1 LEFSVTHRIRCISPV
16 DGRVYVD
23 RPTASE
29 GEIERTLARARVA
42 QKAWRHVPLDE
53 RASLVVGVV
62 DALKM
67 MGDEIAD
74 ELAWQMGRPIRYGQG
89 ELRGV
94 EERARYM
101 AAVAPTALAPVL
113 PIDSR
118 PGFERY
124 VVREPVGL
132 VFTIAP
138 WNYPYLTTVNSLVP
152 ALIAGN
158 AVLLKQ
164 AAQTLL
170 VGDRFQKAL
179 DSVGLP
185 EGLFTHIVLEHS
197 QTEAIISGG
206 HVDHVAFTGSV
217 EAGRAMERAAA
228 GTFTTLG
235 LELGGKD
242 PAYVAPDANL
252 KFAIENLVDGAFFN
266 SGQCCCGI
274 ERIYVHESRYDAF
287 VRGFV
292 DLTSQYVL
300 GDPRDQATTLGPMA
314 RVNLAEIVREQ
325 TRQAIAKGAKAQ
337 IDPKGFAHD
346 QPGSAYL
353 APQVLTEV
361 DHTMTVMSEESFGP
375 IIGIAKVRDDEE
387 AIALMNDSRY
397 GLTASVWTE
406 DVNTAKR
413 IGEAVETGTVY
424 MNRCDYLDPGLAW
437 TGVKDTGYGASLSS
451 LGYGPLTRP
460 KSYHLRL
467 STAG

>member
-1 LEFSVTHRIRCISPV
+1 MTRRIQCVSPV
-16 DGRVYVD
+16 DGRIYVD
-23 RPTASE
+23 RPAATEA
-29 GEIERTLARARVA
+29 EIGATLDRARAA
-42 QKAWRHVPLDE
+42 QKAWRRVPLRE
-53 RASLVVGVV
+53 RAALVVRFV
-62 DALKM
+62 DALKG
-67 MGDEIAD
+67 MGAEIAE

-101 AAVAPTALAPVL
+101 ADVAETALAPVV

-118 PGFERY
+118 PGFERSIA
-124 VVREPVGL
+124 REPVGL
-132 VFTIAP
+132 VFTVAP
-138 WNYPYLTTVNSLVP
+138 WNYPYLTTVNSVVP

-170 VGDRFQKAL
+170 AGDRFQKAF
-179 DSVGLP
+179 DAIGLP
-185 EGLFTHIVLEHS
+185 AGLFTHIVLEHS
-197 QTEAIISGG
+197 QTEAILSGG

-252 KFAIENLVDGAFFN
+252 KFAIENLVDGVFFN

-274 ERIYVHESRYDAF
+274 ERIYVHQSRYDDF

-292 DLTSQYVL
+292 ELTAQYVL
-300 GDPRDQATTLGPMA
+300 GDPLDPATTLGPMA
-314 RVNLAEIVREQ
+314 RANLAEGVRAQ
-325 TRQAIAKGAKAQ
+325 TRAAIDKGAKPHL
-337 IDPKGFAHD
+337 DPRSFGRD
-346 QPGSAYL
+346 QPGTPYL
-353 APQVLTEV
+353 APQVLTGV
-361 DHTMTVMSEESFGP
+361 DNTMAVMRDESFGP
-375 IIGIAKVRDDEE
+375 VIGIASVRDDDE
-387 AIALMNDSRY
+387 AVALMNDSPY

-406 DVNTAKR
+406 DVEAARR
-413 IGEAVETGTVY
+413 IGEAVETGTVF

-437 TGVKDTGYGASLSS
+437 TGVKDTGYGASLSA

-460 KSYHLRL
+460 KSYHFRL
-467 STAG
+467 STSG

>member
-1 LEFSVTHRIRCISPV
+1 MRHIQCISPV

-23 RPTASE
+23 RPTATE
-29 GEIERTLARARVA
+29 AEIKATIEQARSA
-42 QKAWRHVPLDE
+42 QKAWRHVPLSE
-53 RASLVVGVV
+53 RAALTVRVV
-62 DALKM
+62 DALKG
-67 MGDEIAD
+67 MGAEIAE

-94 EERARYM
+94 EERGRYM
-101 AAVAPTALAPVL
+101 AEVAPIALAPVV
-113 PIDSR
+113 PIDTR
-118 PGFERY
+118 PGVERY
-124 VVREPVGL
+124 VAREPVGL

-138 WNYPYLTTVNSLVP
+138 WNYPYLTTVNSVVP

-170 VGDRFQKAL
+170 VGDRFQKAF
-179 DSVGLP
+179 DSIGLP
-185 EGLFTHIVLEHS
+185 KGLLSHLVLEHS

-217 EAGRAMERAAA
+217 EGGRTMERAAA

-287 VRGFV
+287 VKGFV
-292 DLTSQYVL
+292 ELTAQYVL
-300 GDPRDQATTLGPMA
+300 GDPLDQATTLGPMA
-314 RVNLAEIVREQ
+314 RASLAEVVRAQ
-325 TRQAIAKGAKAQ
+325 TQEAIEKGAKAH
-337 IDPKGFAHD
+337 IDPKSFVRD
-346 QPGSAYL
+346 RPGSQYL
-353 APQVLTEV
+353 APQVLTHV
-361 DHTMTVMSEESFGP
+361 DHTMGVMRDESFGP
-375 IIGIAKVRDDEE
+375 VIGIAKVRNDEE

-406 DVNTAKR
+406 DANAAKR
-413 IGEAVETGTVY
+413 IGEGIETGTVY

-437 TGVKDTGYGASLSS
+437 TGVKETGYGASLSS

-467 STAG
+467 STSG

>member
-1 LEFSVTHRIRCISPV
+1 M
-16 DGRVYVD
+16 
-23 RPTASE
+23 A
-29 GEIERTLARARVA
+29 
-42 QKAWRHVPLDE
+42 
-53 RASLVVGVV
+53 
-62 DALKM
+62 
-67 MGDEIAD
+67 
-74 ELAWQMGRPIRYGQG
+74 EL
-89 ELRGV
+89 
-94 EERARYM
+94 
-101 AAVAPTALAPVL
+101 APTALAPVV
-113 PIDSR
+113 PIDSP

-124 VVREPVGL
+124 VARDPVGI

-138 WNYPYLTTVNSLVP
+138 WNYPYLTAVNSIVP

-170 VGDRFQKAL
+170 VGDRFQKAF
-179 DSVGLP
+179 DSIGLP
-185 EGLFTHIVLEHS
+185 EGLFTHIVLEHG

-206 HVDHVAFTGSV
+206 NVDHVAFTGSV

-274 ERIYVHESRYDAF
+274 ERVYVHESRYDAF
-287 VRGFV
+287 VKNFV
-292 DLTSQYVL
+292 ELTAQYVL
-300 GDPRDQATTLGPMA
+300 GDPLDQETTLGPMA
-314 RVNLAEIVREQ
+314 RANLAEIVRRQ
-325 TRQAIAKGAKAQ
+325 TEEAIAKGAKAHL
-337 IDPKGFAHD
+337 DPRSFIHD
-346 QPGSAYL
+346 RPGSPYL
-353 APQVLTEV
+353 APQVLTNV
-361 DHTMTVMSEESFGP
+361 DHTMAVMREESFGP
-375 IIGIAKVRDDEE
+375 VIGIAKVRDEEE
-387 AIALMNDSRY
+387 AIALMNDSPY
-397 GLTASVWTE
+397 GLTASIWTE
-406 DVNTAKR
+406 DVNVAKR
-413 IGEAVETGTVY
+413 IGEAIETGTVY

-467 STAG
+467 TTSG

>member
-1 LEFSVTHRIRCISPV
+1 MTRHIKCISPV

-23 RPTASE
+23 RPTASDA
-29 GEIERTLARARVA
+29 EIKVVLERATAA
-42 QKAWRHVPLDE
+42 QKAWRHTPLDE
-53 RASLVVGVV
+53 RTALVVRVV
-62 DALKM
+62 DALKG
-67 MGDEIAD
+67 MGAEIAK

-101 AAVAPTALAPVL
+101 AEVAPTALAPVA

-118 PGFERY
+118 PGLERY
-124 VVREPVGL
+124 VAREPVGL
-132 VFTIAP
+132 VLTIAP
-138 WNYPYLTTVNSLVP
+138 WNYPYLTAVNSIVP

-170 VGDRFQKAL
+170 VGDRFQKAF
-179 DSVGLP
+179 DSIGLP

-252 KFAIENLVDGAFFN
+252 RFAVENLVDGAFFN

-274 ERIYVHESRYDAF
+274 ERIYVHESRYD
-287 VRGFV
+287 GFV
-292 DLTSQYVL
+292 KDFVEVTAQYVL
-300 GDPRDQATTLGPMA
+300 GDPLDQETTLGPMA
-314 RVNLAEIVREQ
+314 RANLAELVRRQ
-325 TRQAIAKGAKAQ
+325 TEEAIAKGAKAHL
-337 IDPKGFAHD
+337 DPRSFSRD
-346 QPGSAYL
+346 RPGSPYL
-353 APQVLTEV
+353 APQVLTNV
-361 DHTMTVMSEESFGP
+361 DHTMGVMRDESFGP
-375 IIGIAKVRDDEE
+375 VIGIAKVRDEQE

-397 GLTASVWTE
+397 GLTASIWTE
-406 DVNTAKR
+406 DVDAAKR
-413 IGEAVETGTVY
+413 IGE
-424 MNRCDYLDPGLAW
+424 R
-437 TGVKDTGYGASLSS
+437 S
-451 LGYGPLTRP
+451 RP
-460 KSYHLRL
+460 AQ
-467 STAG
+467 ST

>member
-1 LEFSVTHRIRCISPV
+1 MTRHITCISPV
-16 DGRVYVD
+16 DGSLVID
-23 RPTASE
+23 RPTATE
-29 GEIERTLARARVA
+29 AEIAAILDRARGA
-42 QKAWRHVPLDE
+42 QKAWRRVPLSE
-53 RASLVVGVV
+53 RAALVVRVV
-62 DALKM
+62 DALKA
-67 MGDEIAD
+67 MGPEIAE

-101 AAVAPTALAPVL
+101 AEVAPTALAPLV

-118 PGFERY
+118 PGFERF
-124 VVREPVGL
+124 VAREPAGL

-138 WNYPYLTTVNSLVP
+138 WNYPYLTTVNSVVP

-158 AVLLKQ
+158 AVLLKH

-170 VGDRFQKAL
+170 VGDRFQKAF
-179 DSVGLP
+179 DAVGLP
-185 EGLFTHIVLEHS
+185 AGLFTHIVLGHD
-197 QTEAIISGG
+197 QTEAVISGG

-252 KFAIENLVDGAFFN
+252 GFAIENLVDGAFFN
-266 SGQCCCGI
+266 SGQCCCGV

-287 VRGFV
+287 VKGFV
-292 DLTSQYVL
+292 ELTAQYVL
-300 GDPRDQATTLGPMA
+300 GDPRDPATTLGPMA
-314 RVNLAEIVREQ
+314 RTNLADVVRAH
-325 TRQAIAKGAKAQ
+325 TRDALDRGARAHLDPRAFPRDQAGT
-337 IDPKGFAHD
+337 P
-346 QPGSAYL
+346 YL
-353 APQVLTEV
+353 APQVLTGV
-361 DHTMTVMSEESFGP
+361 DHSMAVMRDESFGP
-375 IIGIAKVRDDEE
+375 VIGIAKVRDEAE
-387 AIALMNDSRY
+387 AIALMNDSPY

-406 DVNTAKR
+406 DVATAKR
-413 IGEAVETGTVY
+413 VGEAVETGTVY

-437 TGVKDTGYGASLSS
+437 TGVKDTGYGASLSA
-451 LGYGPLTRP
+451 LGYGALTRP

>member
-1 LEFSVTHRIRCISPV
+1 MTRHITCISPV

-29 GEIERTLARARVA
+29 AEIRTTLERARAA
-42 QKAWRHVPLDE
+42 QKAWRRVPLSE
-53 RASLVVGVV
+53 RIARVIGFV
-62 DALKM
+62 DVLK
-67 MGDEIAD
+67 GLGPQIAE

-89 ELRGV
+89 ELRGL

-101 AAVAPTALAPVL
+101 AEVAPAALAPVR
-113 PIDSR
+113 PIDDR

-124 VVREPVGL
+124 VAREPVGL

-138 WNYPYLTTVNSLVP
+138 WNYPYLTTVNSVVP

-158 AVLLKQ
+158 AVLLKS

-170 VGDRFQKAL
+170 VGDRFQQAFAAA
-179 DSVGLP
+179 GLP
-185 EGLFTHIVLEHS
+185 EGLFTHIVLGHS
-197 QTEAIISGG
+197 QTEAILSGG
-206 HVDHVAFTGSV
+206 QVDHVAFTGSV

-252 KFAIENLVDGAFFN
+252 TFAIENLVDGAFFN

-274 ERIYVHESRYDAF
+274 ERIYVHEQRYDAF
-287 VRGFV
+287 VKGFV
-292 DLTSQYVL
+292 ELTAQYAL
-300 GDPRDQATTLGPMA
+300 GDPLDPATTLGPMA
-314 RVNLAEIVREQ
+314 RTNLADVVRAQ
-325 TRQAIAKGAKAQ
+325 TREAIDKGARAH
-337 IDPKGFAHD
+337 IDP
-346 QPGSAYL
+346 GSFPRDEAGTPYL
-353 APQVLTEV
+353 APQVLTDV
-361 DHTMTVMSEESFGP
+361 DHTMAVMREESFGP
-375 IIGIAKVRDDEE
+375 VIGIARVRDEDE
-387 AIALMNDSRY
+387 AIALMNDSPY

-406 DVNTAKR
+406 DVATARRVGER
-413 IGEAVETGTVY
+413 IETGTVY

-451 LGYGPLTRP
+451 LGYGSLTRP

-467 STAG
+467 STGG

>member
-1 LEFSVTHRIRCISPV
+1 MTRQIQCISPV
-16 DGRVYVD
+16 DGKVYVE
-23 RPTASE
+23 RPTAAAA
-29 GEIERTLARARVA
+29 EIAATLERARRA
-42 QKAWRHVPLDE
+42 QKAWRHVPVGE
-53 RASLVVGVV
+53 RAALVVRVV
-62 DALKM
+62 DALKA
-67 MGDEIAD
+67 MGAEIAQ

-101 AAVAPTALAPVL
+101 ADVAPTALAPVV
-113 PIDSR
+113 PIDSP

-124 VVREPVGL
+124 VVREPVGI
-132 VFTIAP
+132 VFAIAP
-138 WNYPYLTTVNSLVP
+138 WNYPYLTTVNSVVP

-158 AVLLKQ
+158 AVILKQ

-170 VGDRFQKAL
+170 AGERFQKAF
-179 DSVGLP
+179 DAVGLP
-185 EGLFTHIVLEHS
+185 AGLFTHLVLEHG
-197 QTEAIISGG
+197 QTEAVISGG
-206 HVDHVAFTGSV
+206 CVDHVAFTGSV

-287 VRGFV
+287 VKGFV
-292 DLTSQYVL
+292 EVTGQYVL
-300 GDPRDQATTLGPMA
+300 GDPLDRATTLGPMA
-314 RVNLAEIVREQ
+314 RANLAEVVRAQ
-325 TRQAIAKGAKAQ
+325 TREAIDKGAKAL
-337 IDPKGFAHD
+337 IDPRSFAWD
-346 QPGSAYL
+346 RPGSPYL

-361 DHTMTVMSEESFGP
+361 DHTMTVMREESFGP
-375 IIGIAKVRDDEE
+375 IIGIAKVRDEDE
-387 AIALMNDSRY
+387 AIGLMNDSRY
-397 GLTASVWTE
+397 GLTASIWTE
-406 DVNTAKR
+406 DVRAAKR
-413 IGEAVETGTVY
+413 IGEAIETGTIY

-437 TGVKDTGYGASLSS
+437 TGVKETGYGASLSS
-451 LGYGPLTRP
+451 LGYGALTRP

-467 STAG
+467 STAD